1 MPTYV
6 YECNKCGDEFE
17 LYQSFSDEP
26 LKKHPECGGKVAKV
40 FQPVGIVLKGSGFY
54 KNDSRSG
61 AKRSNGS
68 SSKSESSSDSGSSDG
83 AKSESSSSS
92 DSGSKSGSKSDSKKS
107 DSGSGS
113 SDSGSSSSKDSSSTS
128 SKSSSSD

>member
-26 LKKHPECGGKVAKV
+26 LKKHPECGGKVTKV

-61 AKRSNGS
+61 SKRANGS
-68 SSKSESSSDSGSSDG
+68 TAKSESSDSGSKDGAKDGSKDGSKSESSSSD
-83 AKSESSSSS
+83 SSSTKT
-92 DSGSKSGSKSDSKKS
+92 DTKKS
-107 DSGSGS
+107 DS
-113 SDSGSSSSKDSSSTS
+113 SSSGTTKKKSDSSTS
-128 SKSSSSD
+128 TAKSS